1 MDPSCL
7 QGWELIPVGNARG
20 EPGGYR
26 IFLALF
32 YMANENPER
41 ADTYPEP
48 PMSDGEP
55 RTGTQYRGSFYN
67 NSGISAVALRL
78 PPKGTVGDRKEQP
91 TGLDSSLGY
100 GDTDWALLSSDSENW
115 AFSFRDRQRA

>member
-55 RTGTQYRGSFYN
+55 RTGTQYR
-67 NSGISAVALRL
+67 ALSITIAASQLWLFASL
-78 PPKGTVGDRKEQP
+78 PRGQ
-91 TGLDSSLGY
+91 
-100 GDTDWALLSSDSENW
+100 
-115 AFSFRDRQRA
+115 